1 MIVKRFS
8 QRILG
13 TNGAFG
19 FKKGRKYD
27 EDLDRL
33 GRMNTS
39 HRELSKSLS
48 KELRDEQREM
58 RLQISRGIR
67 WNDLKDD

>member
-19 FKKGRKYD
+19 FRRGRKYD

-33 GRMNTS
+33 GRMKTS
-39 HRELSKSLS
+39 HRELSKSLDR
-48 KELRDEQREM
+48 EIREEQRE
-58 RLQISRGIR
+58 LSRGLR
-67 WNDLKDD
+67 WSDLKED

>member
-13 TNGAFG
+13 TNGSFG
-19 FKKGRKYD
+19 FSRGRKYD
-27 EDLDRL
+27 MDLDRL

-39 HRELSKSLS
+39 HRELSKTDDIR
-48 KELRDEQREM
+48 EEQREM
-58 RLQISRGIR
+58 RRELSRGLR
-67 WNDLKDD
+67 WSDLKDD

>member
-19 FKKGRKYD
+19 FTRGRKYD
-27 EDLDRL
+27 MDLDRL
-33 GRMNTS
+33 GRTAS
-39 HRELSKSLS
+39 QGELSRSLND
-48 KELRDEQREM
+48 ELREERKKM
-58 RLQISRGIR
+58 SRGLR
-67 WNDLKDD
+67 WSDLKDND

>member
-13 TNGAFG
+13 TSGAFG
-19 FKKGRKYD
+19 FIRGRKYD

-33 GRMNTS
+33 GRMETS
-39 HRELSKSLS
+39 HRELSKTDDIR
-48 KELRDEQREM
+48 KEQRKM
-58 RLQISRGIR
+58 RLQLSRGLR
-67 WNDLKDD
+67 WSDLKDD

>member
-19 FKKGRKYD
+19 FKRGRKYD

-33 GRMNTS
+33 GRMKTS
-39 HRELSKSLS
+39 HRELSKSLDR
-48 KELRDEQREM
+48 EIREEQRE
-58 RLQISRGIR
+58 LSRGLR
-67 WNDLKDD
+67 WSDLKED

>member
-19 FKKGRKYD
+19 FTHGRKYD
-27 EDLDRL
+27 EELDRL
-33 GRMNTS
+33 GRMETS
-39 HRELSKSLS
+39 HRELSKTDDIR
-48 KELRDEQREM
+48 KEQRKM
-58 RLQISRGIR
+58 RLQLSRGLR
-67 WNDLKDD
+67 WSDLKDD

>member
-1 MIVKRFS
+1 MIVLRKFS

-13 TNGAFG
+13 TSGSFG
-19 FKKGRKYD
+19 FTRRRKYD
-27 EDLDRL
+27 MDLDRL

-39 HRELSKSLS
+39 HREMSKSLEG
-48 KELRDEQREM
+48 ELREERRE
-58 RLQISRGIR
+58 LSRGLR

>member
-19 FKKGRKYD
+19 FTRGRKYD
-27 EDLDRL
+27 MDLDRL
-33 GRMNTS
+33 GRTTS
-39 HRELSKSLS
+39 QGELSRSLND
-48 KELRDEQREM
+48 ELREERKKM
-58 RLQISRGIR
+58 SRGLR
-67 WNDLKDD
+67 WSDLKDND